1 MYLLGYDIGSSSVKA
16 ALVAAADGRVLATVH
31 APDSEMPIS
40 SPNPDWAEQDPEM
53 WWQQLVIATKKLTRL
68 FPKEMSLVE
77 GIGISYQ
84 MHGLVLIDDKLRPL
98 RPAIIWCDSRAV
110 EIGER
115 AFREIGEERCLQQLL
130 NSPGN
135 FTAAKLAW
143 VKENEPEVY
152 RRAYKMMLPG
162 DYIAM
167 RMTGRVAT
175 TPGGLSEAIFWD
187 YRKNGVSTLLL
198 DYFGISPDL
207 IPDLLPN
214 ISNQG
219 MLTSRAAEELGLQP
233 GIKIGYRAGD
243 QPNNAMSLN
252 VTNPGEAAATG
263 GTSGVVYGI
272 TDQAVFDPHSRVNS
286 FLHVNHTQEAPRIG
300 VLLCINGAG
309 IQYSWIR
316 QFMALNQLDYEAMD
330 RLAAQVPVG
339 ADKLVVLPFGNGA
352 ERMLGNKNPGAHIA
366 NLHFNRHTNAHI
378 YRAALE
384 GVAFSFVHG
393 MHILQGIGL
402 NTSVIRVG
410 NDNLFQSAIFAQ
422 TIANLMDCTI
432 EVVNT
437 TGAVGAARAAG
448 ISSGHYPDLQT
459 AMQNIEIIQT
469 IRPVPANGA
478 YSSAYQAWEEELS
491 KILTN

>member
-40 SPNPDWAEQDPEM
+40 SRRPDWAEQEPEM
-53 WWQQLVIATKKLTRL
+53 WWQQLVIATKKLTSL

-84 MHGLVLIDDKLRPL
+84 MHGLVLIDDKLKPL

-175 TPGGLSEAIFWD
+175 TPGGLSEAILWD
-187 YRKNGVSTLLL
+187 YRKHGVSSLLL
-198 DYFGISPDL
+198 DHFDISPDL

-219 MLTSRAAEELGLQP
+219 LLTSRAAEELGLKP

-252 VTNPGEAAATG
+252 VTKPGEAAATG

-272 TDQAVFDPHSRVNS
+272 TDQAVFDPQSRVNS
-286 FLHVNHTQEAPRIG
+286 FLHVNHTAENPRIG

-316 QFMALNQLDYEAMD
+316 QFMALNQLDYEA
-330 RLAAQVPVG
+330 
-339 ADKLVVLPFGNGA
+339 
-352 ERMLGNKNPGAHIA
+352 
-366 NLHFNRHTNAHI
+366 
-378 YRAALE
+378 
-384 GVAFSFVHG
+384 
-393 MHILQGIGL
+393 
-402 NTSVIRVG
+402 
-410 NDNLFQSAIFAQ
+410 
-422 TIANLMDCTI
+422 
-432 EVVNT
+432 
-437 TGAVGAARAAG
+437 
-448 ISSGHYPDLQT
+448 
-459 AMQNIEIIQT
+459 
-469 IRPVPANGA
+469 
-478 YSSAYQAWEEELS
+478 
-491 KILTN
+491 